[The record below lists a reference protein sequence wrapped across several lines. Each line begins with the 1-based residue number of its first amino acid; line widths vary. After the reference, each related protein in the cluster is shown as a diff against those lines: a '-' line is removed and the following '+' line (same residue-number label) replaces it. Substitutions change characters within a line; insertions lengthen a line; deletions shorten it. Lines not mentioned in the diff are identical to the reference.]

1 MKKLLAF
8 KLSILILTSLPLYAN
23 EALIGSWKNNEG
35 LRMDFLGGFKAN
47 VGPVIYWEDDEVSK
61 IHTWVVNT
69 NSNELKIH
77 YESGAYELSNDGMQ
91 LFWNTSAWK
100 EKEDLTW
107 EKVDNVFQTNS
118 INLKIDPDAFVNE
131 LTKSSW
137 SSNFNNIDLKEFTK
151 TFSSAS
157 GILSE
162 FDNEANL
169 DNLQSWGVASGVL
182 MIGTS
187 DLYVEA
193 IISDMYLIAVDENDS
208 FLVLYKGDLKENEE
222 RVTLKDSREKFL
234 SALTTGAWKQVGYYS
249 DSIFRYRP
257 IEGDLKGRA
266 FLERDSKLI
275 STSVWEFSPA
285 TGAFKEGYNEYI
297 SGINIG
303 DLIVFVD
310 EDGEQNA
317 FYRDSS
323 VELKEF
329 STSDVKNISI
339 SERST
344 DDTKNALTKQM
355 SIGSGSDFTLFE
367 FNSDNRTGYFH
378 KWTSHPFQITGQT
391 LSIDDHYP
399 SSFEQLYIV
408 EDYVVFDE
416 TYNSKVDVRESRMRP
431 KTNNEAKDDVI
442 KAVAAIEEGQNF
454 IKIRVDLKDGSSETI
469 PIPVSS
475 LQDLKS
481 ISVITE

>member
-1 MKKLLAF
+1 MKKLLTF
-8 KLSILILTSLPLYAN
+8 TLSILILTSLPLYAN
-23 EALIGSWKNNEG
+23 EALIGSWKNKEG
-35 LRMDFLGGFKAN
+35 LRMDFLSGFKAN

-69 NSNELKIH
+69 NSNELKIY

-91 LFWNTSAWK
+91 LFWNTSSWK

-107 EKVDNVFQTNS
+107 EKVDDVFQTNS

-137 SSNFNNIDLKEFTK
+137 SSNFNNSDLKEFTK

-182 MIGTS
+182 MIGSS

-193 IISDMYLIAVDENDS
+193 IISDMYLIAVDEKDS
-208 FLVLYKGDLKENEE
+208 FLVLYKGDLKENKE

-266 FLERDSKLI
+266 FLESDSKLI

-303 DLIVFVD
+303 DLIVFVN
-310 EDGEQNA
+310 EDG
-317 FYRDSS
+317 
-323 VELKEF
+323 
-329 STSDVKNISI
+329 
-339 SERST
+339 
-344 DDTKNALTKQM
+344 
-355 SIGSGSDFTLFE
+355 
-367 FNSDNRTGYFH
+367 
-378 KWTSHPFQITGQT
+378 
-391 LSIDDHYP
+391 
-399 SSFEQLYIV
+399 
-408 EDYVVFDE
+408 
-416 TYNSKVDVRESRMRP
+416 
-431 KTNNEAKDDVI
+431 
-442 KAVAAIEEGQNF
+442 
-454 IKIRVDLKDGSSETI
+454 
-469 PIPVSS
+469 
-475 LQDLKS
+475 
-481 ISVITE
+481 